1 MIVRKLNMEGDM
13 LFGQGLSNFA
23 KDSEAVAQNVRT
35 RLLLVLSEW
44 FLNTEDGTPY
54 LENIFIKPA
63 QLSLVE
69 ATLKARIVETEDV
82 AELNEFE
89 LLFDSAERTA
99 TISAK
104 VRTIYGDIANIRIVQ

>member
-1 MIVRKLNMEGDM
+1 MIVRKLSMDNDM

-23 KDSEAVAQNVRT
+23 KHAEAVAQNVRT
-35 RLLLVLSEW
+35 RLLLVLGEW

-54 LENIFIKPA
+54 LENVFIKPA
-63 QLSLVE
+63 QLPLVA

-82 AELNEFE
+82 MELNEFE
-89 LLFDSAERTA
+89 LLFDSTERTF

-104 VRTIYGDIANIRIVQ
+104 VRTIYGDVTNIRIIQ